1 VTEGGYPAQLARTRR
16 FTLGI
21 PRGFSVA
28 ADGSRVAFLR
38 SSAGDDPVTSL
49 WVLDVARGEERLVA
63 DPRELQSGP
72 ADGAE
77 FTDAERARRERAR
90 ETAGGIVAYGGDRD
104 LRAAAF
110 SLNGRLFVADLLA
123 GGAREL
129 QTPGRVDD
137 PRLDPTGRRVAYV
150 AQGALH
156 VRDLGGGDR
165 VLARED
171 DPEVSWG
178 LPEYIAAEEMDRL
191 RGFWWSPDGERLA
204 AARVDDRPVPT
215 WFVGD
220 PAEPARAPRALRYP
234 VAGGSNANVSLSVFD
249 AQRDGARVDVAW
261 DTERFPYLARVD
273 WTEGSPLT
281 LLLQSRD
288 QRTASILEVDD
299 ASGLVAEVH
308 RETDDAWVELVP
320 GSPTR
325 LDDGRLVLTADRDG
339 ARVLLVGDEVVT
351 GRATNVRS
359 VVPTGREVIVSA
371 SDTDDP
377 TSVYLARVMPGGE
390 PGARSLGAAA
400 GVSSPA
406 AGGDVVVVTS
416 RSESAVHPAF
426 SVLRSHGGRERE
438 IASIGHVAE
447 EPLVDPRPTYLS
459 AGERDLRC
467 ALLLPSGGELG
478 GPLPVLLDPYGGPHH
493 QRVVRHRGAYL
504 TSQWFANQGFAVLV
518 ADGRGTPGRG
528 PGWERAIRGDLAL
541 VLDDQVDALRAVAE
555 LHPGVLD
562 RERVAIRG
570 WSFGG
575 YLAAM
580 AVLRRPDVFGAAIAG
595 APVTDWSLYDTHYTE
610 RYLGLPQEQ
619 PDAYLRSSIL
629 RDASKLS
636 RPLMLVH
643 GIADDNVVVAHTL
656 RLSAALFEAGR
667 HHELVLLSN
676 VTHMAGARF
685 VEQNL
690 LHLELDFL
698 RRSLERG

>member
-21 PRGFSVA
+21 PRSFDVA

-38 SSAGDDPVTSL
+38 SSAGDDPVTCL

-63 DPRELQSGP
+63 DPRELLSGP

-77 FTDAERARRERAR
+77 LTDAERARRERAR

-129 QTPGRVDD
+129 QTAGRVDD
-137 PRLDPTGRRVAYV
+137 PRLDPTGVRVAYV

-156 VRDLGGGDR
+156 VQDLGGSDR
-165 VLARED
+165 VLAQED

-178 LPEYIAAEEMDRL
+178 LPEFIAAEEMDRL
-191 RGFWWSPDGERLA
+191 RGFWWSPSGERLA

-215 WFVGD
+215 WFVGE

-234 VAGGSNANVSLSVFD
+234 AAGGSNANVSLSIFA
-249 AQRDGARVDVAW
+249 AQDDGARTDVGW

-273 WTEGSPLT
+273 WTAGSPLT
-281 LLLQSRD
+281 LLVQSRD
-288 QRTASILEVDD
+288 QRTASVLEVDD
-299 ASGLVAEVH
+299 ASGRLAEVH

-325 LDDGRLVLTADRDG
+325 LDDGRLVLTTDRDG
-339 ARVLLVGDEVVT
+339 ARALLVGDEVVT
-351 GRATNVRS
+351 GRATSVRS
-359 VVPTGREVIVSA
+359 VVPSGSEVIVSA
-371 SDTDDP
+371 SDSDDP
-377 TSVYLARVMPGGE
+377 TSVYLARVTPGGE
-390 PGARSLGAAA
+390 GAASLEAAA
-400 GVSSPA
+400 GVSTA
-406 AGGDVVVVTS
+406 VAGGGVVVVTS

-426 SVLRSHGGRERE
+426 SVRRSDRGRGQE

-447 EPLVDPRPTYLS
+447 EPLVDPRPTYFS
-459 AGERDLRC
+459 AGERGLWC
-467 ALLLPSGGELG
+467 ALLLPSGGALG

-504 TSQWFANQGFAVLV
+504 TSQWFADQGFAVLV

-528 PGWERAIRGDLAL
+528 PEWERAIRGDLAL
-541 VLDDQVDALRAVAE
+541 VLDDQVDALRAAAE
-555 LHPGVLD
+555 LHPGALD

-575 YLAAM
+575 YLAAL

-619 PDAYLRSSIL
+619 PEAYLRSSIL

-676 VTHMAGARF
+676 VTHMAGARS
-685 VEQNL
+685 VEENL

>member
-1 VTEGGYPAQLARTRR
+1 MTEGGYPAQLARTRR

-21 PRGFSVA
+21 PRSFGVA

-38 SSAGDDPVTSL
+38 SSAGDDPVTCL
-49 WVLDVARGEERLVA
+49 WVLDVARGKERLVA
-63 DPRELQSGP
+63 DPRELLSGP

-77 FTDAERARRERAR
+77 LTEAERARRERAR

-129 QTPGRVDD
+129 QTAGRVDD
-137 PRLDPTGRRVAYV
+137 PRLDPTGVRAAYV
-150 AQGALH
+150 VHGALH
-156 VRDLGGGDR
+156 VQDLGESDR
-165 VLARED
+165 VLAREE

-178 LPEYIAAEEMDRL
+178 LPEFIAAEEMDRL
-191 RGFWWSPDGERLA
+191 RGFWWSPNGERLA

-234 VAGGSNANVSLSVFD
+234 AAGGSNANVSLSIFAARD
-249 AQRDGARVDVAW
+249 DGARVDVEW

-273 WTEGSPLT
+273 WTAGSPLT
-281 LLLQSRD
+281 LLVQSRD
-288 QRTASILEVDD
+288 QRTASVLEVDN
-299 ASGLVAEVH
+299 ATGRVAEVQ
-308 RETDDAWVELVP
+308 RETDDTWVELVP

-339 ARVLLVGDEVVT
+339 ARALLVGDEVVT
-351 GRATNVRS
+351 GRATIVRS
-359 VVPTGREVIVSA
+359 VVSSGPEVIVSA
-371 SDTDDP
+371 SDADDP
-377 TSVYLARVMPGGE
+377 TSVYLARGPLGGE
-390 PGARSLGAAA
+390 PGTRTLEAAA
-400 GVSSPA
+400 GVSSA
-406 AGGDVVVVTS
+406 VAGGDVVVVTS
-416 RSESAVHPAF
+416 RSEAGLHPAF
-426 SVLRSHGGRERE
+426 SVRRSDGGRDRE

-447 EPLVDPRPTYLS
+447 EPLVDPRPTYFS
-459 AGERDLRC
+459 AGERGLRC
-467 ALLLPSGGELG
+467 ALLLPSGAELG

-504 TSQWFANQGFAVLV
+504 TSQWFADQGFAVLV

-528 PGWERAIRGDLAL
+528 PEWERAIHGDLAL
-541 VLDDQVDALRAVAE
+541 VLDDQVDALRAAAE
-555 LHPGVLD
+555 LHPGALD

-575 YLAAM
+575 YLAAL
-580 AVLRRPDVFGAAIAG
+580 AVLRRPDVFHAAIAG
-595 APVTDWSLYDTHYTE
+595 APVTDWSLYDTYYTE

-619 PDAYLRSSIL
+619 PEAYLRSSIL

-667 HHELVLLSN
+667 HHELLLLSN
-676 VTHMAGARF
+676 VTHMAGARS
-685 VEQNL
+685 VEENL

-698 RRSLERG
+698 RRSLERA